1 MANVSIARDEILQN
15 TLFHIQLNR
24 LQYIDDFP
32 DSVAATFDRII
43 NDEGISKYDDMK
55 RKLYRIKTNF
65 FTINK
70 DKISKREFFMGL
82 YRRLFGKA

>member
-1 MANVSIARDEILQN
+1 MANVSIKKDEILQS
-15 TLFHIQLNR
+15 TLFHIQMNR

-32 DSVAATFDRII
+32 DSVAKTFDRII

-70 DKISKREFFMGL
+70 DKISKRDFFLGL
-82 YRRLFGKA
+82 YRRIFRKT